1 MTVNIS
7 ILFECYISFSQSV
20 IIHRVMDITAGD
32 DFLGLCDQ
40 KLSYEHVSDF
50 GRSESYVRPYET

>member
-20 IIHRVMDITAGD
+20 IIHKVMDTIAGD
-32 DFLGLCDQ
+32 DFVGLCDQ
-40 KLSYEHVSDF
+40 KLSYEHVSEI
-50 GRSESYVRPYET
+50 GRSENYVRPHET